1 MAEAA
6 LPVCLGSAIPEAVLE
21 PEGELEEDPTMEDKL
36 GVPCEDVEV
45 GFELADVE
53 AESVPTRLAESP
65 NLRYQLSL

>member
-1 MAEAA
+1 MVEAA

-21 PEGELEEDPTMEDKL
+21 SEGELEEDPAMEDEL

-45 GFELADVE
+45 GFELADEE

-65 NLRYQLSL
+65 N